1 MKMTRTSF
9 GIVLCLSI
17 TAFGLT
23 PVSYVMASNDKTS
36 IEEVK
41 KETSELTET
50 LKAYTAD
57 KRDEALEE
65 SNAAMDRL
73 DERIDTLEARVDDS
87 WDEMNQAVRDKA
99 RASLKTLRKER
110 TDVAEWYG
118 SMKTSSQGAW
128 EEMKTGF
135 SNAYSDLEKAWEKA
149 EVEFTPEKDQK
160 TP

>member
-41 KETSELTET
+41 KET
-50 LKAYTAD
+50 
-57 KRDEALEE
+57 
-65 SNAAMDRL
+65 
-73 DERIDTLEARVDDS
+73 
-87 WDEMNQAVRDKA
+87 
-99 RASLKTLRKER
+99 
-110 TDVAEWYG
+110 
-118 SMKTSSQGAW
+118 
-128 EEMKTGF
+128 GF